1 MVTAASSSLR
11 GSSVPG
17 LPLMVLGGLLHR
29 SRSWRG
35 AVLTLH
41 SLVGLLYRP
50 SWLHI
55 YLVPAAL
62 LGTRA
67 LHQNARA
74 CPGAGPYALTT
85 QESSRKAGESQKA
98 AQKATK
104 TQRASRYAIAR
115 DDAWPAREQVGAD
128 AARTKTRPLGKVSFF
143 SFGVTSARRGGAM
156 TDELKGKDRGAGDGP
171 CTGQAKG

>member
-1 MVTAASSSLR
+1 MWITGTGQAR
-11 GSSVPG
+11 GS
-17 LPLMVLGGLLHR
+17 
-29 SRSWRG
+29 
-35 AVLTLH
+35 VLTL
-41 SLVGLLYRP
+41 RRA
-50 SWLHI
+50 
-55 YLVPAAL
+55 PAL
-62 LGTRA
+62 
-67 LHQNARA
+67 
-74 CPGAGPYALTT
+74 
-85 QESSRKAGESQKA
+85 KAGESKKA

-171 CTGQAKG
+171 CTGQAKGW